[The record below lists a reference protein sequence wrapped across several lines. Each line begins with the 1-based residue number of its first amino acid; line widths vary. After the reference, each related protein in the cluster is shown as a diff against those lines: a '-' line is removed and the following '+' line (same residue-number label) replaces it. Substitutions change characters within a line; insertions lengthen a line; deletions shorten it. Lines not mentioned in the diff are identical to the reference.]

1 MRFFR
6 HHTKLSCIALVSLA
20 LTGCASFKGE
30 PNRVVPPAN
39 YDESTVLQKF
49 TSLSG
54 SAQLAYRNEV
64 AYRWI
69 ALADQQYTTFR
80 HNLGREMKGVAA
92 GSSLAVLAFNGAAL
106 ISGTEASRA
115 LAMGS
120 TTIVGANATLSKEAF
135 LDQNIATALTTSQA
149 NRMRRLT
156 EIRQK
161 LLSLSADAYPLGD
174 VLIDI
179 RDLNASASINLATAQ
194 MARVA
199 SEDLVKAQEEA
210 KSVVR
215 LSIVS
220 PEIQTIRAK
229 FSSYVVTVSDRKIL
243 DQLATV
249 VEAENNENLR
259 RYQQNIMNR
268 YATLAEGGAA
278 VITALAPAIK
288 TITGEEFK

>member
-1 MRFFR
+1 MLLKLK
-6 HHTKLSCIALVSLA
+6 TKTLYVALISVALS
-20 LTGCASFKGE
+20 GCATFKGE
-30 PNRVVPPAN
+30 PNSISPPAN

-49 TSLSG
+49 TGMSG
-54 SAQLAYRNEV
+54 SDQLAYRNEV

-69 ALADQQYTTFR
+69 ALADQEYTTFR

-120 TTIVGANATLSKEAF
+120 TTIVGANATISKEAF

-156 EIRQK
+156 EIRRK
-161 LLSLSADAYPLGD
+161 LLSLSADIYPLGD

-179 RDLNASASINLATAQ
+179 RDLNASASINLASAQ

-199 SEDLVKAQEEA
+199 ADDLLLAQKEA
-210 KSVVR
+210 ENVIRISVVT
-215 LSIVS
+215 
-220 PEIQTIRAK
+220 PDIQAIRAK
-229 FSSYVVTVSDRKIL
+229 FSRHVLTITDRNTL
-243 DQLATV
+243 DKLALLI
-249 VEAENNENLR
+249 EAKTDDNLR
-259 RYQQNIMNR
+259 LYQQNIMDR
-268 YATLAEGGAA
+268 YAELAGGGLA
-278 VITALAPAIK
+278 VVNALAPRLK
-288 TITGEEFK
+288 EITGQEFK